1 MLSTKIGCFNHLKST
16 RFLFST
22 TRYSRRRTKTIGRL
36 SANQNIERLSFR
48 NVINTIYTGTT
59 SHHGKEGGV
68 ADKRVLSP
76 TSSDLYTATSPPPIN
91 LYHSSRL
98 SVFSSQPSQ
107 KRIILAPS
115 INKKPAIN
123 IYKHNMYQPGSLSS
137 LLAPSG
143 GEEQTKK
150 HKKVKQENI
159 PTSSSGG
166 LSNLFSDTSLQKFA
180 RVLKPEEFGAVRK
193 KKEVGDDD
201 DKDAKKAAKG
211 PKKREGKKAK
221 WDDAKRKERDE
232 KKGSVGSVASSSSS
246 SSSSVP
252 SISDIKSDKKEKKR
266 KAAEALDKDTNTTTN
281 DSKGADGTA
290 KKSKT
295 DDKAVEAETETEQV
309 SDTIAHDTSKDHLT
323 AFFGN
328 VPISETV
335 KSIKKYCTQF
345 GEVESVR
352 LRSVPV
358 AGTAVDDAGNQNL
371 VRKVCAN
378 SRNFMEIKGSFNA
391 YVVFTTEDAVTN
403 SLRANNQLWGTRH
416 LRVDRMKPTV
426 SYPHSYPSCHPFY
439 LYLLIIRLH
448 FTVSYHCYYSC
459 LIQVDQCLWV
469 HYPTMR
475 TKKIYVIILL
485 KYYRMVILTLKE
497 FVWSEIL
504 RH

>member
-1 MLSTKIGCFNHLKST
+1 
-16 RFLFST
+16 
-22 TRYSRRRTKTIGRL
+22 
-36 SANQNIERLSFR
+36 
-48 NVINTIYTGTT
+48 
-59 SHHGKEGGV
+59 
-68 ADKRVLSP
+68 
-76 TSSDLYTATSPPPIN
+76 
-91 LYHSSRL
+91 
-98 SVFSSQPSQ
+98 
-107 KRIILAPS
+107 
-115 INKKPAIN
+115 
-123 IYKHNMYQPGSLSS
+123 MYQPGSLSS
-137 LLAPSG
+137 LLAPTG
-143 GEEQTKK
+143 DEQTKK
-150 HKKVKQENI
+150 QKKQKQEDV
-159 PTSSSGG
+159 PTSSSTGG
-166 LSNLFSDTSLQKFA
+166 LSKLFSDSSLQKFA

-193 KKEVGDDD
+193 KKEVVDDD
-201 DKDAKKAAKG
+201 DDNGKDAKKAAKG

-232 KKGSVGSVASSSSS
+232 KKGSSGSVA

-266 KAAEALDKDTNTTTN
+266 KAAEALDNDTNTTTK
-281 DSKGADGTA
+281 DSKGSESTV

-295 DDKAVEAETETEQV
+295 DDKAVEAETETETEQINNAV
-309 SDTIAHDTSKDHLT
+309 VHDTSKDHLT

-352 LRSVPV
+352 LRSVPI

-426 SYPHSYPSCHPFY
+426 PNLHPRTNPVYFY
-439 LYLLIIRLH
+439 FLIIR
-448 FTVSYHCYYSC
+448 TSS
-459 LIQVDQCLWV
+459 
-469 HYPTMR
+469 
-475 TKKIYVIILL
+475 LL
-485 KYYRMVILTLKE
+485 
-497 FVWSEIL
+497 
-504 RH
+504 